1 MTFGSSPATR
11 IAVSILATLAL
22 LAGLRTVARAADPF
36 ASYREM
42 LGEDNPAELAVA
54 RGEDLWRTPRG
65 PSNASLAGC
74 DLGLGPGV
82 LRGAYAS
89 LPRYFADTDSVMDFE
104 SRLVYCMMSIQGFA
118 RDDLMAK
125 PFSERGAR
133 QTDLEVLTA
142 YAAAQSRGVMIDV
155 PQRVRQERESYARGR
170 ALFYRRAGPYDFAC
184 ATCHSADH
192 RRIRLQEL
200 PNLTRAEGARSAF
213 AYWPAYRISQG
224 AVRTMQW
231 RLSDCVRQQ
240 RLPELVFG
248 SQASID
254 LITYLGVLA
263 QGGAMDAPSL
273 RR

>member
-1 MTFGSSPATR
+1 MTPRSW
-11 IAVSILATLAL
+11 LARTGAFIVVTLAS
-22 LAGLRTVARAADPF
+22 TVGHRGAEAADDPF
-36 ASYREM
+36 SSYRQM

-54 RGEDLWRTPRG
+54 RGEEVWKTPRG

-82 LRGAYAS
+82 VSGAYAS

-104 SRLVYCMMSIQGFA
+104 TRLVHCMVTVQGFA
-118 RDDLMAK
+118 RDELTAK

-142 YAAAQSRGVMIDV
+142 YAATQSRGTTIDV
-155 PQRVRQERESYARGR
+155 PQQVRQERESYARGR

-200 PNLTRAEGARSAF
+200 PNLTGAEGARSAF
-213 AYWPAYRISQG
+213 EHWPAYRISQG

-263 QGGAMDAPSL
+263 RGGAMDAPSL